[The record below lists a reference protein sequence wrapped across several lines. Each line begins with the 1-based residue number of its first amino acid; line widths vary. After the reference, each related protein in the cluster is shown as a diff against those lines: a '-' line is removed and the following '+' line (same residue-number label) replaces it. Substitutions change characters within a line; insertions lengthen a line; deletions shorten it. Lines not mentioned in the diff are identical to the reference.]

1 VTATAQEARAAAAQ
15 AQRPAADPTASVWVA
30 ASAGTGKTKV
40 LTDRVLSLMLHG
52 TAPERIL
59 CLTFTKAAAAEMAN
73 RLAQRLAGWA
83 IAEDEKLAGELA
95 AVLTAPPDAAMLGR
109 ARALF
114 AEVLDAPSGMKIQT
128 IHAFC
133 QSLLRRFPLEAR
145 IAPHFQ
151 VLDELSANAML
162 AEAREEV
169 LSGLPPEDDAAALDT
184 AAPDAAQLALAR
196 AVATVSIH
204 VQEGGFAELMGDL
217 AKARG
222 RLQRLLQR
230 RGGIAGLSA
239 AVYDAL
245 GADPAADTDALLA
258 AACDDAALDL
268 LGLRLAAGALA
279 QGTGPERDRG
289 AVLQAWL
296 EGAAA
301 ERQRL
306 FDEYERI
313 YLTSKGEIRKKP
325 ITKGTQAKAPGVR
338 EILESEA
345 VRLSTLRTRRNAVTV
360 AQATAS
366 LLHLGAAILATYETH
381 KAARA
386 LLDYDD
392 LILRTRDL
400 LRGQGAVSWVLY
412 KLDGGLDHILIDE
425 AQDTNPEQWEVVRHL
440 TEEFF
445 AGEGAAETLRTVF
458 AVGDAKQSIYSFQ
471 RADPQAFKAMREHFA
486 GRAQQAG
493 QRLRDAELTHS
504 FRSTDA
510 VLRVVD
516 AVFAGEVARSALLLE
531 EGHELSHAPVRL
543 GQAGT
548 VELWPPAEP
557 PAASDPEPWETP
569 GARRGAAPALSRLA
583 RLIARRIH
591 RWTADP
597 RDAADPENPDAWL
610 ASRGRWLRPGDI
622 LVLVRRRNA
631 FVEELVRELK
641 RLDVPVA
648 GVDRMVLID
657 QLAVMDLVALG
668 RVLLL
673 PEDDLTLATVLK
685 GPLIGLSEEQ
695 LFTLAYGREGSLWD
709 ALVQRAEGN
718 TDFARAQQQIAAL
731 RARVDFLRPY
741 ELYAYVLAGDWCPGA
756 RNGRER
762 LLARL
767 GPDADDPIEEFVALS
782 LAYEREHVPSFE
794 GFLHW
799 LEVGAQEVKRDM
811 EHGQDAVRVMT
822 VHGAKGLQ
830 APIVFLP
837 DTLQVPK
844 GKGGLLWLEDDRERE
859 TALMLWSLRKSMD
872 GAAARRARDRAAE
885 AQAAEYR
892 RLLYVALTRA
902 EDRLYVCGWHTQN
915 AAPGD
920 CWYRLVEGA
929 LAGIAAPATFDF
941 TAEIADGWCGSG
953 WRLATAQSAEAES
966 ERPAPALRG
975 ALGPAALPSWA
986 ETAAPDE
993 PTPPRPLAPSRP
1005 AGEEP
1010 PVRSPLGPDEGWRY
1024 RRGRLIHRLLQT
1036 LPDLPPGPRRAAAER
1051 YLAAPGREL
1060 DRAAREEIASVVL
1073 AVLESPGFAPIF
1085 GPGSGAEVAI
1095 VGTLATARGVEVVSG
1110 QVDRLVVTPP
1120 AVLVVD
1126 YKSNRPAPVDE
1137 AGVAP
1142 LYLRQMAAYR
1152 AVLREIY
1159 PDRRVDC
1166 ALLWT
1171 DGPRLMQLSD
1181 AVLDSHL
1188 P

>member
-1 VTATAQEARAAAAQ
+1 VTAAAQHARAAAAQ

-52 TAPERIL
+52 TAPGRIL

-73 RLAQRLAGWA
+73 RLAGRLAAWTV
-83 IAEDEKLAGELA
+83 AEDAKLAEELA
-95 AVLTAPPDAAMLGR
+95 AVLPAPPDEAMLRR

-114 AEVLDAPSGMKIQT
+114 AEVLDTPGGMKIQT

-151 VLDELSANAML
+151 VLDELSANEML
-162 AEAREEV
+162 AAAREEV
-169 LSGLPPEDDAAALDT
+169 LSGLPLEDAARP
-184 AAPDAAQLALAR
+184 PDPAQRALAQ
-196 AVATVSIH
+196 AVATVSVH
-204 VQEGGFAELMGDL
+204 AQEGGFAELMGEL

-222 RLQRLLQR
+222 RLQRLLQAH
-230 RGGIAGLSA
+230 GGSDGLEA
-239 AVYDAL
+239 AVYDVL
-245 GADPAADTDALLA
+245 GVDPAEDADALLA
-258 AACDDAALDL
+258 AACEDAALDL

-279 QGTGPERDRG
+279 QGSAPEQQRG

-296 EGAAA
+296 EGDR
-301 ERQRL
+301 ERRL
-306 FDEYERI
+306 RLLDDYKTV
-313 YLTSKGEIRKKP
+313 YLTKTGEARKSQLNKP
-325 ITKGTQAKAPGVR
+325 TQAKAPGAQEVM
-338 EILESEA
+338 ESEA
-345 VRLSTLRTRRNAVTV
+345 ARLLEVQARRNAVTV
-360 AQATAS
+360 ARATAA
-366 LLHLGAAILATYETH
+366 LMRLGAAILATYETH

-425 AQDTNPEQWEVVRHL
+425 AQDTNPDQWEVVRHL

-445 AGEGAAETLRTVF
+445 AGEGAAEAPRTVF
-458 AVGDAKQSIYSFQ
+458 AVGDVKQSIYSFQ
-471 RADPQAFKAMREHFA
+471 RADPRAFIAMQEHFA
-486 GRAQQAG
+486 ARAQQAG
-493 QRLRDAELTHS
+493 QLLREAELTHS

-510 VLRVVD
+510 VLQAVD
-516 AVFAGEVARSALLLE
+516 AVFAREAARSGLLLA
-531 EGHELSHAPVRL
+531 EGHALSHAPVRL

-557 PAASDPEPWETP
+557 PEASDPEPWETP

-597 RDAADPENPDAWL
+597 QDSPDPENPEAWL

-657 QLAVMDLVALG
+657 QIAVLDLVALG
-668 RVLLL
+668 RVMLL
-673 PEDDLTLATVLK
+673 PEDDLTLAAVLK

-695 LFTLAYGREGSLWD
+695 LFTLAHGRDGTLWGSLARHAGAD
-709 ALVQRAEGN
+709 A
-718 TDFARAQQQIAAL
+718 DFARALEQLAAL

-741 ELYAYVLAGDWCPGA
+741 ELYAYVLAGDWCPG
-756 RNGRER
+756 RLNGRER

-782 LAYEREHVPSFE
+782 LAYEREHVPSLE

-799 LEVGAQEVKRDM
+799 LEAGAQEVKRDM
-811 EHGQDAVRVMT
+811 EHGRDAVRVMT

-830 APIVFLP
+830 APVVFLP

-844 GKGGLLWLEDDRERE
+844 GKGGLLWLEDEAGPGG
-859 TALMLWSLRKSMD
+859 ALMLWPLRKGMD
-872 GAAARRARDRAAE
+872 GDAARRARDRAAE

-902 EDRLYVCGWHTQN
+902 EDRLYVCGWHTHN
-915 AAPGD
+915 AAPED
-920 CWYRLVEGA
+920 CWYRLVEAA
-929 LAGIAAPATFDF
+929 LAGIGEAVAFDF
-941 TAEIADGWCGSG
+941 ATEIADGWRGPG
-953 WRLATAQSAEAES
+953 WRLATAQRAAAES
-966 ERPAPALRG
+966 ERPAPAPRG
-975 ALGPAALPSWA
+975 ALAPTALPPWA
-986 ETAAPDE
+986 EAPAPGE

-1036 LPDLPPGPRRAAAER
+1036 LPELAPESRRAAAER
-1051 YLAAPGREL
+1051 FLAAPGRAL
-1060 DRAAREEIASVVL
+1060 DPAAREEIASVVL
-1073 AVLESPGFAPIF
+1073 AVLETPGFAPIF
-1085 GPGSGAEVAI
+1085 GPGSGAEVA
-1095 VGTLATARGVEVVSG
+1095 VAGTVATARGAEVVSG
-1110 QVDRLVVTPP
+1110 QVDRLVVTPQ

-1126 YKSNRPAPVDE
+1126 YKSNRPAPAEE
-1137 AGVAP
+1137 AAVAP

-1159 PDRRVDC
+1159 PDRPVRC

-1181 AVLDSHL
+1181 AVLDGHF